1 MKIHRFSRD
10 NNIITKYNTGRKKW
24 TVSGWKCL
32 EKSSART
39 PNGENGMLYS
49 SQKRTERRRFMKRRK
64 VAMLMAVLMTASSL
78 SGSYVSAA
86 SIEDMEVTAE
96 EIAVQSQETE
106 SEAVQMSTEG
116 TELSTEEAVVPEET
130 ETIQAEMK
138 TESSATEVA
147 ESEVS
152 VPESENSEIESAAPE
167 SENSET
173 ESAAPESET
182 SETETPASETESE
195 SETEAL
201 TETETETPPPEEAAE
216 ALGSGIADTEP
227 GIAVFSGETVEYS
240 IISAGGSD
248 KLLNDE
254 GCEINPFLGDLV
266 NFSSQGGI
274 FLLRKTSYADGGSVE
289 EEVKDLDAEGIRW
302 RAEYDENEWERNDGS
317 EDGTGL
323 PELRRKSDGKISVTI
338 LAERFVEESDDWK
351 IVAEKEF
358 TFDPVEYSVGFEYSY
373 GGEDA
378 HFLFYGDRSE
388 ELTLTLNTE
397 GLTGLEDY
405 KVEWAVIQDKDKTKK
420 PTCVDVSVSEDRSS
434 ITLTPMEDFNEE
446 GHGLD
451 VEAKV
456 LKDGKEITVAGTH
469 LDVIPTK
476 LDASRLQLEN
486 EVLLPGESFK
496 LSKDFGF
503 EVWVRDPKHLW
514 EESVNVQLTGVR
526 INDPDEIFSYNGNE
540 NGVVQPDED
549 GQYCIRAKSE
559 EESKTGSADV
569 FLSFAGVAD
578 EYQDIKGEWQFSLT
592 ANTEKYCVDSAYSTQ
607 NGQMIC
613 GSGQDIF
620 TSVYREWY
628 GSDGDTEREEITD
641 YTVEVGTDYDQ
652 ELVTATVSEDQKTIH
667 VEAHENE
674 GGTDIPV
681 YYKVGDQK
689 IGKAAIYVNV
699 SKDVYQLEPEF
710 LADKNGEAVNPLKG
724 EILNLP
730 AFAEEFKVYHLHY
743 NEETGDVEKTAEP
756 EENIRYLVGYN
767 GDEWSREDDFDEDSA
782 EDYSLPVLRRL
793 EDCET
798 SIWITAEINLAEPDS
813 EEPRWC
819 YAADRSYTF
828 DSVHCEVDLEYS
840 YGERD
845 NCTLFYGER
854 GEALT
859 LTLNKEGLNGLTGY
873 ETQWIVTQY
882 CDGEER
888 DVTAVNYD
896 DQDNDQI
903 TLVPTADF
911 PEDGSWIHVEAKIM
925 VQENE
930 IASTETDIGLAATEC
945 NLQDSLPG
953 DRVLLPDW
961 SYDIDRECWVYVRDI
976 RHPEG
981 VSVPVQITG
990 VSVDDPDGVLRCD
1003 VDESGALIPDEEG
1016 NYHVYAVNEEG
1027 SVKTGTAELTLSYN
1041 YTEDENYEIS
1051 GEWKAAVV
1059 VEAEN
1064 YDTNFSYGT
1073 TWHMQPGDEQDIT
1086 TSVHRNWY
1094 DLDEGRHKDEDVKD
1108 YTVEVALDA
1117 EWADFNQELLDV
1129 SVADDGQTI
1138 HVKAK
1143 KKMGGTNIPVR
1154 YLVGDQEI
1162 GQANIWVDVSQE
1174 YYVIEPQE
1182 LKSNPL
1188 IGETLDLSQV
1198 EFKVY
1203 QVIYNPDKGEK
1214 TTFEVPAEELRFWAE
1229 YDDNA
1234 WIRTDEGDEYTLPVL
1249 KRKGNWGTSINVI
1262 AERNCADPDA
1272 EEKDWQE
1279 IGDHQNYWFDGFE
1292 YQLDLAYSYGGPEN
1306 SRVYV
1311 GAPLTLTAKVDP
1323 VIEWN
1328 EDISIEWNVFV
1339 YDENDERKDLD
1350 PESISCTKDGP
1361 SLTITAKDGSQGNW
1375 FQAEAIVKAY
1385 DEEIALCEY
1394 GIEVRGESYYFTG
1407 MENMSVCLFIGQK
1420 NGPFFTR
1427 DTNGKIWME
1436 TYQESGEYPEGKR
1449 TKVEVTGIEED
1460 CEEGNE
1466 LLQITD
1472 NEEGIH
1478 ILPLG
1483 KTGQTSMRFLLVDE
1497 EGNEVP
1503 SISCEAYVQEDY
1515 INIIDIEVKRESGEG
1530 TCLLPGETLKLQPV
1544 LARLFTD
1551 ENGEIQQEPL
1561 EASDYHI
1568 VYTDYDENIIRV
1580 DEDGTVHTIGRGDSC
1595 VTVQVLDAEEQELTS
1610 NGLNI
1615 TVKGK
1620 YYQLKT
1626 EKENL
1631 QVLAPGESLNEQFTP
1646 YVYSISRPEGKETE
1660 DGTFVIR
1667 EILNNTEGVH
1677 ASISE
1682 TGLLSVSLDK
1692 DTTLR
1697 KGSIQSMEIIVEYR
1711 DADGNYL
1718 ADKNYILILCNHDEK
1733 VIDHKDATCTEDG
1746 YTTYE
1751 CNVCGS
1757 TWKDTL
1763 PAAGH
1768 AEVADAAV
1776 EATCETAGKT
1786 EGSHCT
1792 TCGKVLKAQ
1801 ETIPAKDHTAV
1812 TDAGVGATCEATGKT
1827 EGSHCATCGKVLKAQ
1842 ETIPAKGHTAVTD
1855 AGVKAAC
1862 ETAGKTEGSHCAT
1875 CGKVLKAQTIIAA
1888 IGHIWSAW
1896 KTTSEA
1902 TVFAAAKQQ
1911 RSCTICKKTETR
1923 TVGKK
1928 LTKVLKLNV
1937 SSVSLQIKQ
1946 KTTAVKVT
1954 EMAKGD
1960 SVKSWKSS
1968 DTKVV
1973 RVAGKKNGTCTI
1985 AAGTTPGTAK
1995 ITVQL
2000 ASGKAARI
2008 IVKVQRTAVKTTSI
2022 TASVKKLTLYTG
2034 QAETLNLTVKPLTSE
2049 EEITFTSSRANVA
2062 AVTKKG
2068 LVVAKTAGTTRITAK
2083 SGKKSVAITVVVK
2096 NAVPTAITGIPT
2108 AKTLKKGNS
2117 FTLKPVLAP
2126 KGVIAKITY
2135 TTSNKKVAV
2144 VSSNGKVTAK
2154 GTGTAVITVKTGK
2167 LVKRCRVT
2175 VKYK

>member
-1 MKIHRFSRD
+1 
-10 NNIITKYNTGRKKW
+10 
-24 TVSGWKCL
+24 
-32 EKSSART
+32 
-39 PNGENGMLYS
+39 
-49 SQKRTERRRFMKRRK
+49 MKRRK

-106 SEAVQMSTEG
+106 SEAVQMATEG
-116 TELSTEEAVVPEET
+116 TELPTEEALVLEKT

-138 TESSATEVA
+138 TESASPEVA
-147 ESEVS
+147 ESEIS
-152 VPESENSEIESAAPE
+152 VPK

-195 SETEAL
+195 TEAL

-216 ALGSGIADTEP
+216 VLGSGIADTEP

-254 GCEINPFLGDLV
+254 GYEINPFLGDLV

-274 FLLRKTSYADGGSVE
+274 FLLRRTSYVDGGSVE
-289 EEVKDLDAEGIRW
+289 EEVEDLYAEGIRW
-302 RAEYDENEWERNDGS
+302 RADYDENEWERVDES

-323 PELRRKSDGKISVTI
+323 PELQRKSDGKISVTI
-338 LAERFVEESDDWK
+338 FAERYVEESGWE

-358 TFDPVEYSVGFEYSY
+358 TFNPVEYSVDFEYSY

-397 GLTGLEDY
+397 GLTGLKDY
-405 KVEWAVIQDKDKTKK
+405 KIEWAVIQDKDETKE
-420 PTCVDVSVSEDRSS
+420 PTCVDVSVSEDEDS

-456 LKDGKEITVAGTH
+456 LKDGKEITAAGTH

-486 EVLLPGESFK
+486 EVLLPGESFE
-496 LSKDFGF
+496 LSKDFEF

-607 NGQMIC
+607 KGQMIC

-667 VEAHENE
+667 VEAYENE

-681 YYKVGDQK
+681 YYKIGDQK
-689 IGKAAIYVNV
+689 IGETAIYVNV

-710 LADKNGEAVNPLKG
+710 LADENGKAVNPLKG
-724 EILNLP
+724 EILDLP

-743 NEETGDVEKTAEP
+743 NKETRDVEKTAEP

-767 GDEWSREDDFDEDSA
+767 GDVWSREDDFAEDSA

-813 EEPRWC
+813 EKPSWS

-859 LTLNKEGLNGLTGY
+859 LILNKDGLNGLTKY
-873 ETQWIVTQY
+873 DTQWIVTQY

-953 DRVLLPDW
+953 DCVLLPDW

-1003 VDESGALIPDEEG
+1003 VDESGVLIPDEEG

-1027 SVKTGTAELTLSYN
+1027 SVKSGTAELTLSYN
-1041 YTEDENYEIS
+1041 YTEDENYKIS
-1051 GEWKAAVV
+1051 GEWKAAVM
-1059 VEAEN
+1059 VEGEN
-1064 YDTNFSYGT
+1064 YDIDFYYGT

-1086 TSVHRNWY
+1086 TSVHHNWY
-1094 DLDEGRHKDEDVKD
+1094 DLEESRHKDEDVKD
-1108 YTVEVALDA
+1108 YTVEVAFDA
-1117 EWADFNQELLDV
+1117 EWTDFDEELLDV

-1162 GQANIWVDVSQE
+1162 GQANIWVDVSEE

-1214 TTFEVPAEELRFWAE
+1214 TTFEVPAEELRFWAK

-1249 KRKGNWGTSINVI
+1249 KRKGTWGTSINVI
-1262 AERNCADPDA
+1262 AEMNFAGEDSKED
-1272 EEKDWQE
+1272 DWQQ
-1279 IGDHQNYWFDGFE
+1279 IGDSQNYWFDGFE

-1311 GAPLTLTAKVDP
+1311 GAPLTLTAKIDP

-1328 EDISIEWNVFV
+1328 EDISIEWKVFV
-1339 YDENDERKDLD
+1339 YDENGERKALD

-1375 FQAEAIVKAY
+1375 FQAEAVVMAY
-1385 DEEIALCEY
+1385 GQEIARCEY
-1394 GIEVRGESYYFTG
+1394 SIEVRGESYYFTG

-1580 DEDGTVHTIGRGDSC
+1580 DEDGTVHTVGRGDSW

-1631 QVLAPGESLNEQFTP
+1631 QVLAPGESLKEQFTP

-1677 ASISE
+1677 TSISE

-1768 AEVADAAV
+1768 TEVADAAV

-1812 TDAGVGATCEATGKT
+1812 TDTGVGATCEATGKT

-1855 AGVKAAC
+1855 AGVKATC
-1862 ETAGKTEGSHCAT
+1862 ETAGKTEGSQCAT
-1875 CGKVLKAQTIIAA
+1875 CGKVLKAQTTIAA
-1888 IGHIWSAW
+1888 TGHIWSAW

-1902 TVFAAAKQQ
+1902 TVFAVAKQQ

-1937 SSVSLQIKQ
+1937 SSISLQIKQ

-2126 KGVIAKITY
+2126 KGVTAKITY

>member
-1 MKIHRFSRD
+1 
-10 NNIITKYNTGRKKW
+10 
-24 TVSGWKCL
+24 
-32 EKSSART
+32 
-39 PNGENGMLYS
+39 
-49 SQKRTERRRFMKRRK
+49 MKRRK

-106 SEAVQMSTEG
+106 SEAVQMATEG
-116 TELSTEEAVVPEET
+116 TELPTEEALVLEKT

-138 TESSATEVA
+138 TESAAPEVA
-147 ESEVS
+147 ESEIS
-152 VPESENSEIESAAPE
+152 VPKSENSETESSTPE

-182 SETETPASETESE
+182 SETETLASETE

-254 GCEINPFLGDLV
+254 GYEINPFLGALV

-274 FLLRKTSYADGGSVE
+274 FLLRRTSYADGRSVE
-289 EEVKDLDAEGIRW
+289 EEVEDLYAEGIRW
-302 RAEYDENEWERNDGS
+302 RADYDENEWERVDES

-323 PELRRKSDGKISVTI
+323 PELQRKSDGKISVTI
-338 LAERFVEESDDWK
+338 LAERFVEESDDWE

-358 TFDPVEYSVGFEYSY
+358 TFDPVEYSVDFEYSY

-388 ELTLTLNTE
+388 ELTQTLNTE
-397 GLTGLEDY
+397 GLNGLKDY
-405 KVEWAVIQDKDKTKK
+405 KIEWAVIQDKDETKE
-420 PTCVDVSVSEDRSS
+420 PTCVDVSVSEDEDS

-456 LKDGKEITVAGTH
+456 LKDGKEITAAGTH

-486 EVLLPGESFK
+486 EVLLPGESFE
-496 LSKDFGF
+496 LSKDFEF

-559 EESKTGSADV
+559 EESKNGSADV
-569 FLSFAGVAD
+569 FLSFAGVTD
-578 EYQDIKGEWQFSLT
+578 EYQDINGEWQFSLT
-592 ANTEKYCVDSAYSTQ
+592 VNTEKYCVDSAYSTQ
-607 NGQMIC
+607 KGQMIC

-667 VEAHENE
+667 VEAYENE

-689 IGKAAIYVNV
+689 IGETAIYVNV

-710 LADKNGEAVNPLKG
+710 LADENGKAVNPLKG
-724 EILNLP
+724 EILDLP

-743 NEETGDVEKTAEP
+743 NKETRDVEKTAEP

-767 GDEWSREDDFDEDSA
+767 GDVWSREDDFAEDSV

-813 EEPRWC
+813 EKPSWS

-859 LTLNKEGLNGLTGY
+859 LTLNKDGLNGLTKY
-873 ETQWIVTQY
+873 DTQWIVTQY

-911 PEDGSWIHVEAKIM
+911 PEDGNWIHVKAKIM

-1003 VDESGALIPDEEG
+1003 VDESGVLIPDEEG

-1027 SVKTGTAELTLSYN
+1027 SVKSGTAELTLSYN
-1041 YTEDENYEIS
+1041 YTEDENYKIS
-1051 GEWKAAVV
+1051 GEWKAAVM
-1059 VEAEN
+1059 VEGEN
-1064 YDTNFSYGT
+1064 YDINFYYGT

-1086 TSVHRNWY
+1086 TSVHHNWY
-1094 DLDEGRHKDEDVKD
+1094 DLEEGRHKDEDVKD

-1117 EWADFNQELLDV
+1117 EWTDFDEELLDV

-1162 GQANIWVDVSQE
+1162 GQVNIWVDVSEE

-1234 WIRTDEGDEYTLPVL
+1234 WIRTDEGDKYSLPVL
-1249 KRKGNWGTSINVI
+1249 KRKGNWGTNVNVI

-1311 GAPLTLTAKVDP
+1311 GAPLTLTAKIDP

-1328 EDISIEWNVFV
+1328 EDISIEWKVFV
-1339 YDENDERKDLD
+1339 YDENGERKDLD

-1375 FQAEAIVKAY
+1375 FQAEAVVMAY
-1385 DEEIALCEY
+1385 GQEIARCEY
-1394 GIEVRGESYYFTG
+1394 SIEVRGESYYFTG

-1427 DTNGKIWME
+1427 DTNGRIWME

-1580 DEDGTVHTIGRGDSC
+1580 DEDGTVHTIGRGDSW

-1855 AGVKAAC
+1855 AGVKVAC

-1875 CGKVLKAQTIIAA
+1875 CGKVLKAQTIIQATGHTSVSDAGVKATCETVGKTEGSHCSTCGKVLKAQTTIAA
-1888 IGHIWSAW
+1888 TGHTWSKW
-1896 KTTSEA
+1896 TTTSEA
-1902 TVFAAAKQQ
+1902 TVFAPAEQQ
-1911 RSCTICKKTETR
+1911 RTCSVCKKTEER
-1923 TVGKK
+1923 TTGKA
-1928 LTKVLKLNV
+1928 LTKVLKLNA
-1937 SSVSLQIKQ
+1937 SSISLRTRQ
-1946 KTTAVKVT
+1946 KTTKVKVAS
-1954 EMAKGD
+1954 MAKGD

-1968 DTKVV
+1968 NTKIVSV
-1973 RVAGKKNGTCTI
+1973 KGKKNGTCTI
-1985 AAGTTPGTAK
+1985 TAGTKTGTARITVKLASGKTGKITVKVQKTIVKTTGITSSVKKCSLVTGETKKLDLTVKPITSEEKLAFTSSNLQVAAVTRDGMIVAKTPGTA
-1995 ITVQL
+1995 
-2000 ASGKAARI
+2000 
-2008 IVKVQRTAVKTTSI
+2008 
-2022 TASVKKLTLYTG
+2022 
-2034 QAETLNLTVKPLTSE
+2034 
-2049 EEITFTSSRANVA
+2049 
-2062 AVTKKG
+2062 
-2068 LVVAKTAGTTRITAK
+2068 RITAK
-2083 SGKKSVAITVVVK
+2083 SGKKSVTITVTVK
-2096 NAVPTAITGIPT
+2096 KAVPTAITGIPA
-2108 AKTLKKGNS
+2108 AKTLKKGKS

-2126 KGVIAKITY
+2126 AGVTAKLTY
-2135 TTSNKKVAV
+2135 TTSNRKVAV
-2144 VSSNGKVTAK
+2144 VTSKGKVTAK
-2154 GTGTAVITVKTGK
+2154 GKGSAVITVKTGK
-2167 LVKRCRVT
+2167 LIKKCRVT
-2175 VKYK
+2175 VK

>member
-1 MKIHRFSRD
+1 
-10 NNIITKYNTGRKKW
+10 
-24 TVSGWKCL
+24 
-32 EKSSART
+32 
-39 PNGENGMLYS
+39 
-49 SQKRTERRRFMKRRK
+49 
-64 VAMLMAVLMTASSL
+64 MAVLMTASSL

-152 VPESENSEIESAAPE
+152 VPKSENSEIESAAPE

>member
-1 MKIHRFSRD
+1 
-10 NNIITKYNTGRKKW
+10 
-24 TVSGWKCL
+24 
-32 EKSSART
+32 
-39 PNGENGMLYS
+39 
-49 SQKRTERRRFMKRRK
+49 MKRRK

-106 SEAVQMSTEG
+106 SEVVQMATEG
-116 TELSTEEAVVPEET
+116 TELPTEEALVLEKT

-138 TESSATEVA
+138 TESASPEVA
-147 ESEVS
+147 ESEIS
-152 VPESENSEIESAAPE
+152 VPK

-173 ESAAPESET
+173 ESAAPKSET
-182 SETETPASETESE
+182 SETETPASETE

-216 ALGSGIADTEP
+216 VLGSGIADTEP

-254 GCEINPFLGDLV
+254 GYEINPFLGALV

-274 FLLRKTSYADGGSVE
+274 FLLRRTSYADGRSVE
-289 EEVKDLDAEGIRW
+289 EEVEDLYAEGIRW
-302 RAEYDENEWERNDGS
+302 RADYDENEWERVDES

-323 PELRRKSDGKISVTI
+323 PELQRKSDGKISVTI
-338 LAERFVEESDDWK
+338 LAERYVEESDDWE

-358 TFDPVEYSVGFEYSY
+358 TFDPVEYSVDFEYSY

-397 GLTGLEDY
+397 GLTGLKDY
-405 KVEWAVIQDKDKTKK
+405 KIEWAVIQDKDETKE
-420 PTCVDVSVSEDRSS
+420 PTCVDVSVSEDEDS
-434 ITLTPMEDFNEE
+434 ITLTQMEDFNEE

-456 LKDGKEITVAGTH
+456 LKDGKEITAAGTH

-486 EVLLPGESFK
+486 EVLLPGESFE
-496 LSKDFGF
+496 LSKDFEF

-569 FLSFAGVAD
+569 FLYFAGVTD
-578 EYQDIKGEWQFSLT
+578 EYQDINGEWQFSLT
-592 ANTEKYCVDSAYSTQ
+592 VNTEKYCVDSAYSTQ
-607 NGQMIC
+607 KGQMIC

-628 GSDGDTEREEITD
+628 GSDGDTERKEITD

-710 LADKNGEAVNPLKG
+710 LADENGKAVNPLKG

-743 NEETGDVEKTAEP
+743 NEETRDVEKTAEP

-767 GDEWSREDDFDEDSA
+767 GDVWSREDDFAEDSA

-813 EEPRWC
+813 EKPSWS

-845 NCTLFYGER
+845 NCILFYGER

-859 LTLNKEGLNGLTGY
+859 LTLNKDGLNGLTKY
-873 ETQWIVTQY
+873 DTQWIVTQY

-990 VSVDDPDGVLRCD
+990 VSVNDPDGVLRCD
-1003 VDESGALIPDEEG
+1003 VDESGVLIPDEEG

-1027 SVKTGTAELTLSYN
+1027 SVKSGTAELTLSYN
-1041 YTEDENYEIS
+1041 YTEDENYKIS
-1051 GEWKAAVV
+1051 GEWKAAVM
-1059 VEAEN
+1059 VEGEN
-1064 YDTNFSYGT
+1064 YDIDFYYGT

-1086 TSVHRNWY
+1086 TSVHHNWY
-1094 DLDEGRHKDEDVKD
+1094 DLDEGRHKNEDVKD

-1117 EWADFNQELLDV
+1117 EWADFDEELLDV

-1162 GQANIWVDVSQE
+1162 GQANIWVDVSEE

-1203 QVIYNPDKGEK
+1203 QIIYNPDKGEK
-1214 TTFEVPAEELRFWAE
+1214 TTFEVPAEEIRFWAK

-1249 KRKGNWGTSINVI
+1249 KRKGTWGTSINVI
-1262 AERNCADPDA
+1262 AEMNFAGEDSKED
-1272 EEKDWQE
+1272 DWQQ
-1279 IGDHQNYWFDGFE
+1279 IGDSQNYWFDGFE

-1306 SRVYV
+1306 FRVYV
-1311 GAPLTLTAKVDP
+1311 GAPLTLTAKIDP

-1328 EDISIEWNVFV
+1328 EDISIEWKVFV
-1339 YDENDERKDLD
+1339 YDENGERKDLD
-1350 PESISCTKDGP
+1350 PESISCTKDSP

-1375 FQAEAIVKAY
+1375 FQAEAVVMAY
-1385 DEEIALCEY
+1385 GQEIARCEY
-1394 GIEVRGESYYFTG
+1394 SIEVRGESYYFTG

-1561 EASDYHI
+1561 EVSDYHI

-1580 DEDGTVHTIGRGDSC
+1580 DEDGTVHTVGRGDSW
-1595 VTVQVLDAEEQELTS
+1595 VTVQVLDAEEQEITS

-1631 QVLAPGESLNEQFTP
+1631 QVLAPGESLKEQFTP

-1667 EILNNTEGVH
+1667 EILNNTEGIH
-1677 ASISE
+1677 TSISE

-1746 YTTYE
+1746 YTTYG

-1768 AEVADAAV
+1768 TEVADAAV
-1776 EATCETAGKT
+1776 EAICETAGKT

-1812 TDAGVGATCEATGKT
+1812 TDAGVDATCEATGKT

-1855 AGVKAAC
+1855 AGVKATC

-1888 IGHIWSAW
+1888 TGHIWSAW
-1896 KTTSEA
+1896 KTTSKA

-1937 SSVSLQIKQ
+1937 SSISLQIKQ

-1985 AAGTTPGTAK
+1985 TAGTTPGTAK

-2126 KGVIAKITY
+2126 KGVTAKITY
-2135 TTSNKKVAV
+2135 TTSNKKVVV

>member
-1 MKIHRFSRD
+1 
-10 NNIITKYNTGRKKW
+10 
-24 TVSGWKCL
+24 
-32 EKSSART
+32 
-39 PNGENGMLYS
+39 
-49 SQKRTERRRFMKRRK
+49 
-64 VAMLMAVLMTASSL
+64 MLMAVLMTASSL

-106 SEAVQMSTEG
+106 SEVVQMATEG
-116 TELSTEEAVVPEET
+116 TELPTEEALVLEKT

-138 TESSATEVA
+138 TESASPEVA
-147 ESEVS
+147 ESEIS
-152 VPESENSEIESAAPE
+152 VPK

-173 ESAAPESET
+173 ESAAPKSET
-182 SETETPASETESE
+182 SETETPASETE

-216 ALGSGIADTEP
+216 VLGSGIADTEP

-254 GCEINPFLGDLV
+254 GYEINPFLGALV

-274 FLLRKTSYADGGSVE
+274 FLLRRTSYADGRSVE
-289 EEVKDLDAEGIRW
+289 EEVEDLYAEGIRW
-302 RAEYDENEWERNDGS
+302 RADYDENEWERVDES

-323 PELRRKSDGKISVTI
+323 PELQRKSDGKISVTI
-338 LAERFVEESDDWK
+338 LAERYVEESDDWE

-358 TFDPVEYSVGFEYSY
+358 TFDPVEYSVDFEYSY

-397 GLTGLEDY
+397 GLTGLKDY
-405 KVEWAVIQDKDKTKK
+405 KIEWAVIQDKDETKE
-420 PTCVDVSVSEDRSS
+420 PTCVDVSVSEDEDS
-434 ITLTPMEDFNEE
+434 ITLTQMEDFNEE

-456 LKDGKEITVAGTH
+456 LKDGKEITAAGTH

-486 EVLLPGESFK
+486 EVLLPGESFE
-496 LSKDFGF
+496 LSKDFEF

-569 FLSFAGVAD
+569 FLYFAGVTD
-578 EYQDIKGEWQFSLT
+578 EYQDINGEWQFSLT
-592 ANTEKYCVDSAYSTQ
+592 VNTEKYCVDSAYSTQ
-607 NGQMIC
+607 KGQMIC

-628 GSDGDTEREEITD
+628 GSDGDTERKEITD

-710 LADKNGEAVNPLKG
+710 LADENGKAVNPLKG

-743 NEETGDVEKTAEP
+743 NEETRDVEKTAEP

-767 GDEWSREDDFDEDSA
+767 GDVWSREDDFAEDSA

-813 EEPRWC
+813 EKPSWS

-845 NCTLFYGER
+845 NCILFYGER

-859 LTLNKEGLNGLTGY
+859 LTLNKDGLNGLTKY
-873 ETQWIVTQY
+873 DTQWIVTQY

-990 VSVDDPDGVLRCD
+990 VSVNDPDGVLRCD
-1003 VDESGALIPDEEG
+1003 VDESGVLIPDEEG

-1027 SVKTGTAELTLSYN
+1027 SVKSGTAELTLSYN
-1041 YTEDENYEIS
+1041 YTEDENYKIS
-1051 GEWKAAVV
+1051 GEWKAAVM
-1059 VEAEN
+1059 VEGEN
-1064 YDTNFSYGT
+1064 YDIDFYYGT

-1086 TSVHRNWY
+1086 TSVHHNWY
-1094 DLDEGRHKDEDVKD
+1094 DLDEGRHKNEDVKD

-1117 EWADFNQELLDV
+1117 EWADFDEELLDV

-1162 GQANIWVDVSQE
+1162 GQANIWVDVSEE

-1203 QVIYNPDKGEK
+1203 QIIYNPDKGEK
-1214 TTFEVPAEELRFWAE
+1214 TTFEVPAEEIRFWAK

-1249 KRKGNWGTSINVI
+1249 KRKGTWGTSINVI
-1262 AERNCADPDA
+1262 AEMNFAGEDSKED
-1272 EEKDWQE
+1272 DWQQ
-1279 IGDHQNYWFDGFE
+1279 IGDSQNYWFDGFE

-1306 SRVYV
+1306 FRVYV
-1311 GAPLTLTAKVDP
+1311 GAPLTLTAKIDP

-1328 EDISIEWNVFV
+1328 EDISIEWKVFV
-1339 YDENDERKDLD
+1339 YDENGERKDLD
-1350 PESISCTKDGP
+1350 PESISCTKDSP

-1375 FQAEAIVKAY
+1375 FQAEAVVMAY
-1385 DEEIALCEY
+1385 GQEIARCEY
-1394 GIEVRGESYYFTG
+1394 SIEVRGESYYFTG

-1561 EASDYHI
+1561 EVSDYHI

-1580 DEDGTVHTIGRGDSC
+1580 DEDGTVHTVGRGDSW
-1595 VTVQVLDAEEQELTS
+1595 VTVQVLDAEEQEITS

-1631 QVLAPGESLNEQFTP
+1631 QVLAPGESLKEQFTP

-1667 EILNNTEGVH
+1667 EILNNTEGIH
-1677 ASISE
+1677 TSISE

-1746 YTTYE
+1746 YTTYG

-1768 AEVADAAV
+1768 TEVADAAV
-1776 EATCETAGKT
+1776 EAICETAGKT

-1812 TDAGVGATCEATGKT
+1812 TDAGVDATCEATGKT

-1855 AGVKAAC
+1855 AGVKATC

-1888 IGHIWSAW
+1888 TGHIWSAW
-1896 KTTSEA
+1896 KTTSKA

-1937 SSVSLQIKQ
+1937 SSISLQIKQ

-1985 AAGTTPGTAK
+1985 TAGTTPGTAK

-2126 KGVIAKITY
+2126 KGVTAKITY
-2135 TTSNKKVAV
+2135 TTSNKKVVV

>member
-1 MKIHRFSRD
+1 
-10 NNIITKYNTGRKKW
+10 
-24 TVSGWKCL
+24 
-32 EKSSART
+32 
-39 PNGENGMLYS
+39 
-49 SQKRTERRRFMKRRK
+49 
-64 VAMLMAVLMTASSL
+64 MLMAVLMTASSL

-106 SEAVQMSTEG
+106 SEVVQMATEG
-116 TELSTEEAVVPEET
+116 TELPTEEALVLEKT

-138 TESSATEVA
+138 TESASPEVA
-147 ESEVS
+147 ESEIS
-152 VPESENSEIESAAPE
+152 VPK

-173 ESAAPESET
+173 ESAAPKSET
-182 SETETPASETESE
+182 SETETPASETE

-216 ALGSGIADTEP
+216 VLGSGIADTEP

-254 GCEINPFLGDLV
+254 GYEINPFLGALV

-274 FLLRKTSYADGGSVE
+274 FLLRRTSYADGRSVE
-289 EEVKDLDAEGIRW
+289 EEVEDLYAEGIRW
-302 RAEYDENEWERNDGS
+302 RADYDENEWERVDES

-323 PELRRKSDGKISVTI
+323 PELQRKSDGKISVTI
-338 LAERFVEESDDWK
+338 LAERYVEESDDWE

-358 TFDPVEYSVGFEYSY
+358 TFDPVEYSVDFEYSY

-397 GLTGLEDY
+397 GLTGLKDY
-405 KVEWAVIQDKDKTKK
+405 KIEWAVIQDKDETKE
-420 PTCVDVSVSEDRSS
+420 PTCVDVSVSEDEDS
-434 ITLTPMEDFNEE
+434 ITLTQMEDFNEE

-456 LKDGKEITVAGTH
+456 LKDGKEITAAGTH

-486 EVLLPGESFK
+486 EVLLPGESFE
-496 LSKDFGF
+496 LSKDFEF

-569 FLSFAGVAD
+569 FLYFAGVTD
-578 EYQDIKGEWQFSLT
+578 EYQDINGEWQFSLT
-592 ANTEKYCVDSAYSTQ
+592 VNTEKYCVDSAYSTQ
-607 NGQMIC
+607 KGQMIC

-628 GSDGDTEREEITD
+628 GSDGDTERKEITD

-710 LADKNGEAVNPLKG
+710 LADENGKAVNPLKG

-743 NEETGDVEKTAEP
+743 NEETRDVEKTAEP

-767 GDEWSREDDFDEDSA
+767 GDVWSREDDFAEDSA

-813 EEPRWC
+813 EKPSWS

-859 LTLNKEGLNGLTGY
+859 LTLNKDGLNGLTKY
-873 ETQWIVTQY
+873 DTQWIVTQY

-990 VSVDDPDGVLRCD
+990 VSVNDPDGVLRCD
-1003 VDESGALIPDEEG
+1003 VDESGVLIPDEEG

-1027 SVKTGTAELTLSYN
+1027 SVKSGTAELTLSYN
-1041 YTEDENYEIS
+1041 YTEDENYKIS
-1051 GEWKAAVV
+1051 GEWKAAVM
-1059 VEAEN
+1059 VEGEN
-1064 YDTNFSYGT
+1064 YDIDFYYGT

-1086 TSVHRNWY
+1086 TSVHHNWY
-1094 DLDEGRHKDEDVKD
+1094 DLDEGRHKNEDVKD

-1117 EWADFNQELLDV
+1117 EWADFDEELLDV

-1143 KKMGGTNIPVR
+1143 KKMGGTSIPVR

-1162 GQANIWVDVSQE
+1162 GQANIWVDVSEE

-1203 QVIYNPDKGEK
+1203 QIIYNPDKGEK
-1214 TTFEVPAEELRFWAE
+1214 TTFEVPAEEIRFWAK

-1249 KRKGNWGTSINVI
+1249 KRKGTWGTSINVI
-1262 AERNCADPDA
+1262 AEMNFAGEDSKED
-1272 EEKDWQE
+1272 DWQQ
-1279 IGDHQNYWFDGFE
+1279 IGDSQNYWFDGFE

-1306 SRVYV
+1306 FRVYV
-1311 GAPLTLTAKVDP
+1311 GAPLTLTAKIDP

-1328 EDISIEWNVFV
+1328 EDISIEWKVFV
-1339 YDENDERKDLD
+1339 YDENGERKDLD
-1350 PESISCTKDGP
+1350 PESISCTKDSP

-1375 FQAEAIVKAY
+1375 FQAEAVVMAY
-1385 DEEIALCEY
+1385 GQEIARCEY
-1394 GIEVRGESYYFTG
+1394 SIEVRGESYYFTG

-1561 EASDYHI
+1561 EVSDYHI

-1580 DEDGTVHTIGRGDSC
+1580 DEDGTVHTVGRGDSW
-1595 VTVQVLDAEEQELTS
+1595 VTVQVLDAEEQEITS

-1631 QVLAPGESLNEQFTP
+1631 QVLAPGESLKEQFTP

-1667 EILNNTEGVH
+1667 EILNNTEGIH
-1677 ASISE
+1677 TSISE

-1746 YTTYE
+1746 YTTYG

-1768 AEVADAAV
+1768 TEVADAAV
-1776 EATCETAGKT
+1776 EAICETAGKT

-1801 ETIPAKDHTAV
+1801 ETIPAK
-1812 TDAGVGATCEATGKT
+1812 
-1827 EGSHCATCGKVLKAQ
+1827 
-1842 ETIPAKGHTAVTD
+1842 GHTAVTD
-1855 AGVKAAC
+1855 AGVKATC

-1888 IGHIWSAW
+1888 TGHIWSAW
-1896 KTTSEA
+1896 KTTSKA

-1937 SSVSLQIKQ
+1937 SSISLQIKQ

-1985 AAGTTPGTAK
+1985 TAGTTPGTAK

-2126 KGVIAKITY
+2126 KGVTAKITY
-2135 TTSNKKVAV
+2135 TTSNKKVVV

>member
-1 MKIHRFSRD
+1 
-10 NNIITKYNTGRKKW
+10 
-24 TVSGWKCL
+24 
-32 EKSSART
+32 
-39 PNGENGMLYS
+39 
-49 SQKRTERRRFMKRRK
+49 MKRRK

-106 SEAVQMSTEG
+106 SEAVQMATEG
-116 TELSTEEAVVPEET
+116 TELPTEEALVLEKT

-138 TESSATEVA
+138 TESAAPEVA
-147 ESEVS
+147 ESEIS
-152 VPESENSEIESAAPE
+152 VPKSENSETESSTPE

-182 SETETPASETESE
+182 SETETPASETE

-254 GCEINPFLGDLV
+254 SYEINPFLGALV

-274 FLLRKTSYADGGSVE
+274 FLLRRTSYADGRSVE
-289 EEVKDLDAEGIRW
+289 EEVEDLDAEGIRW

-338 LAERFVEESDDWK
+338 FAERYVEESGWE

-358 TFDPVEYSVGFEYSY
+358 TFNPVEYSVDFEYSY
-373 GGEDA
+373 GGEDV

-397 GLTGLEDY
+397 GLTGLKDY
-405 KVEWAVIQDKDKTKK
+405 KIEWAVIQDKDETKE
-420 PTCVDVSVSEDRSS
+420 PTCVDVSVSEDEDS

-456 LKDGKEITVAGTH
+456 LKDGKEITATGTH

-486 EVLLPGESFK
+486 EVLLPGESFE
-496 LSKDFGF
+496 LSKDFEF

-559 EESKTGSADV
+559 EESKNGSADV
-569 FLSFAGVAD
+569 FLSFAGVTD
-578 EYQDIKGEWQFSLT
+578 EYQDINGEWQFSLT
-592 ANTEKYCVDSAYSTQ
+592 VNTEKYCLDSAYSTQ
-607 NGQMIC
+607 KGQMIC

-667 VEAHENE
+667 VEAYENE

-689 IGKAAIYVNV
+689 IGETAIYVNV

-710 LADKNGEAVNPLKG
+710 LADENGKAVNPLKG
-724 EILNLP
+724 EILDLP

-743 NEETGDVEKTAEP
+743 NKETRDVEKTAEP

-767 GDEWSREDDFDEDSA
+767 GDVWSREDDFAEDSA

-813 EEPRWC
+813 EKPSWS

-845 NCTLFYGER
+845 NCILFYGER

-859 LTLNKEGLNGLTGY
+859 LTLNKDGLNGLTKY
-873 ETQWIVTQY
+873 DTQWIVTQY

-1003 VDESGALIPDEEG
+1003 VDESGVLIPDEEG

-1027 SVKTGTAELTLSYN
+1027 SVKSGTAELTLSYN
-1041 YTEDENYEIS
+1041 YTEDENYKIS
-1051 GEWKAAVV
+1051 GEWKAAVM
-1059 VEAEN
+1059 VEGEN
-1064 YDTNFSYGT
+1064 YDINFYYGT

-1086 TSVHRNWY
+1086 TSVHHNWY
-1094 DLDEGRHKDEDVKD
+1094 DLEEGRHKDEDVKD

-1117 EWADFNQELLDV
+1117 EWTDFDEELLDV

-1162 GQANIWVDVSQE
+1162 GQANIWVDVSEE

-1203 QVIYNPDKGEK
+1203 QIIYNPDKGEK
-1214 TTFEVPAEELRFWAE
+1214 TTFEVPAEELRFWAK
-1229 YDDNA
+1229 YDANA

-1249 KRKGNWGTSINVI
+1249 KRKGTWGTSINII
-1262 AERNCADPDA
+1262 AEMNFAGEDSKED
-1272 EEKDWQE
+1272 DWQQ
-1279 IGDHQNYWFDGFE
+1279 IGDSQNYWFDGFE

-1311 GAPLTLTAKVDP
+1311 GAPLTLTAKIDP

-1328 EDISIEWNVFV
+1328 EDISIEWKVFV
-1339 YDENDERKDLD
+1339 YDENGERKDLD

-1375 FQAEAIVKAY
+1375 FQAEAVIMAY
-1385 DEEIALCEY
+1385 GQEIARCEY
-1394 GIEVRGESYYFTG
+1394 SIEVRGESYYFTG

-1580 DEDGTVHTIGRGDSC
+1580 DEDGTVHTVGRGDSW
-1595 VTVQVLDAEEQELTS
+1595 VTVQVLDAEEQEITS

-1631 QVLAPGESLNEQFTP
+1631 QVLAPGESLKEQFTP

-1677 ASISE
+1677 TSISE

-1768 AEVADAAV
+1768 TEVADAAV
-1776 EATCETAGKT
+1776 EAICETAGKT

-1855 AGVKAAC
+1855 AGVKATC

-1875 CGKVLKAQTIIAA
+1875 CGKVLKAQTTIAA
-1888 IGHIWSAW
+1888 TGHIWSAW
-1896 KTTSEA
+1896 KTTSKA

-1937 SSVSLQIKQ
+1937 SSISLQIKQ

-2154 GTGTAVITVKTGK
+2154 GRGTAVITVKTGK

-2175 VKYK
+2175 VKVLSSYK

>member
-1 MKIHRFSRD
+1 
-10 NNIITKYNTGRKKW
+10 
-24 TVSGWKCL
+24 
-32 EKSSART
+32 
-39 PNGENGMLYS
+39 
-49 SQKRTERRRFMKRRK
+49 
-64 VAMLMAVLMTASSL
+64 MLMAVLMTASSL

-106 SEAVQMSTEG
+106 SEVVQMATEG
-116 TELSTEEAVVPEET
+116 TELPTEEALVLEKT

-138 TESSATEVA
+138 TESASPEVA
-147 ESEVS
+147 ESEIS
-152 VPESENSEIESAAPE
+152 VPK

-173 ESAAPESET
+173 ESAAPKSET
-182 SETETPASETESE
+182 SETETPASETE

-216 ALGSGIADTEP
+216 VLGSGIADTEP

-254 GCEINPFLGDLV
+254 GYEINPFLGALV

-274 FLLRKTSYADGGSVE
+274 FLLRRTSYADGRSVE
-289 EEVKDLDAEGIRW
+289 EEVEDLYAEGIRW
-302 RAEYDENEWERNDGS
+302 RADYDENEWERVDES

-323 PELRRKSDGKISVTI
+323 PELQRKSDGKISVTI
-338 LAERFVEESDDWK
+338 LAERYVEESDDWE

-358 TFDPVEYSVGFEYSY
+358 TFDPVEYSVDFEYSY

-397 GLTGLEDY
+397 GLTGLKDY
-405 KVEWAVIQDKDKTKK
+405 KIEWAVIQDKDETKE
-420 PTCVDVSVSEDRSS
+420 PTCVDVSVSEDEDS

-456 LKDGKEITVAGTH
+456 LKDGEEITAAGTH

-486 EVLLPGESFK
+486 EVLLPGESFE
-496 LSKDFGF
+496 LSKDFEF

-569 FLSFAGVAD
+569 FLYFAGVTD
-578 EYQDIKGEWQFSLT
+578 EYQDINGEWQFSLT
-592 ANTEKYCVDSAYSTQ
+592 VNTEKYCVDSAYSTQ
-607 NGQMIC
+607 KGQMIC

-628 GSDGDTEREEITD
+628 GSDGDTERKEITD

-710 LADKNGEAVNPLKG
+710 LADENGKAVNPLKG

-743 NEETGDVEKTAEP
+743 NEETRDVEKTAEP

-767 GDEWSREDDFDEDSA
+767 GDVWSREDDFAEDSA

-813 EEPRWC
+813 EKPSWS

-845 NCTLFYGER
+845 NCILFYGER

-859 LTLNKEGLNGLTGY
+859 LTLNKDGLNGLTKY
-873 ETQWIVTQY
+873 DTQWIVTQY

-981 VSVPVQITG
+981 ASVPVQITG

-1003 VDESGALIPDEEG
+1003 VDESGVLIPDEEG

-1027 SVKTGTAELTLSYN
+1027 SVKSGTAELTLSYN
-1041 YTEDENYEIS
+1041 YTEDENYKIS
-1051 GEWKAAVV
+1051 GEWKAAVM
-1059 VEAEN
+1059 VEGEN
-1064 YDTNFSYGT
+1064 YDIDFYYGT

-1086 TSVHRNWY
+1086 TSVHHNWY
-1094 DLDEGRHKDEDVKD
+1094 DLDEGRHKNEDVKD

-1117 EWADFNQELLDV
+1117 EWADFDEELLDV

-1162 GQANIWVDVSQE
+1162 GQANIWVDVSEE

-1203 QVIYNPDKGEK
+1203 QIIYNPDKGEK
-1214 TTFEVPAEELRFWAE
+1214 TTFEVPAEEIRFWAK

-1249 KRKGNWGTSINVI
+1249 KRKGTWGTSINVI
-1262 AERNCADPDA
+1262 AEMNFAGEDSKED
-1272 EEKDWQE
+1272 DWQQ
-1279 IGDHQNYWFDGFE
+1279 IGDSQNYWFDGFE

-1306 SRVYV
+1306 FRVYV
-1311 GAPLTLTAKVDP
+1311 GAPLTLTAKIDP

-1328 EDISIEWNVFV
+1328 EDISIEWKVFV
-1339 YDENDERKDLD
+1339 YDENGERKDLD
-1350 PESISCTKDGP
+1350 PESISCTKDSP

-1375 FQAEAIVKAY
+1375 FQAEAVVMAY
-1385 DEEIALCEY
+1385 GQEIARCEY
-1394 GIEVRGESYYFTG
+1394 SIEVRGESYYFTG

-1561 EASDYHI
+1561 EVSDYHI

-1580 DEDGTVHTIGRGDSC
+1580 DEDGTVHTVGRGDSW
-1595 VTVQVLDAEEQELTS
+1595 VTVQVLDAEEQEITS

-1631 QVLAPGESLNEQFTP
+1631 QVLAPGESLKEQFTP

-1667 EILNNTEGVH
+1667 EILNNTEGIH
-1677 ASISE
+1677 TSISE

-1746 YTTYE
+1746 YTTYG

-1768 AEVADAAV
+1768 TEVADAAV

-1786 EGSHCT
+1786 EGSHCM

-1812 TDAGVGATCEATGKT
+1812 TDAGVDATCEATGKT

-1855 AGVKAAC
+1855 AGVKATC

-1888 IGHIWSAW
+1888 TGHIWSAW
-1896 KTTSEA
+1896 KTTSKA

-1937 SSVSLQIKQ
+1937 SSISLQIKQ

-1985 AAGTTPGTAK
+1985 TAGTTPGTAK

-2126 KGVIAKITY
+2126 KGVTAKITY
-2135 TTSNKKVAV
+2135 TTSNKKVVV

>member
-1 MKIHRFSRD
+1 
-10 NNIITKYNTGRKKW
+10 
-24 TVSGWKCL
+24 
-32 EKSSART
+32 
-39 PNGENGMLYS
+39 
-49 SQKRTERRRFMKRRK
+49 
-64 VAMLMAVLMTASSL
+64 MLMAVLMTASSL

-106 SEAVQMSTEG
+106 SEAVQMATEG
-116 TELSTEEAVVPEET
+116 TELPTEEALVLEKT

-138 TESSATEVA
+138 TESAAPEVA
-147 ESEVS
+147 ESEIS
-152 VPESENSEIESAAPE
+152 VPKSENSETESSTPE

-182 SETETPASETESE
+182 SETETLASETE

-254 GCEINPFLGDLV
+254 GYEINPFLGALV

-274 FLLRKTSYADGGSVE
+274 FLLRRTSYADGRSVE
-289 EEVKDLDAEGIRW
+289 EEVEDLYAEGIRW
-302 RAEYDENEWERNDGS
+302 RADYDENEWERVDES

-323 PELRRKSDGKISVTI
+323 PELQRKSDGKISVTI
-338 LAERFVEESDDWK
+338 LAERFVEESDDWE

-358 TFDPVEYSVGFEYSY
+358 TFDPVEYSVDFEYSY

-397 GLTGLEDY
+397 GLNGLKDY
-405 KVEWAVIQDKDKTKK
+405 KIEWAVIQDKDETKE
-420 PTCVDVSVSEDRSS
+420 PTCVDVSVSEDEDS

-456 LKDGKEITVAGTH
+456 LKDGKEITAAGTH

-486 EVLLPGESFK
+486 EVLLPGESFE
-496 LSKDFGF
+496 LSKDFEF

-559 EESKTGSADV
+559 EESKNGSADV
-569 FLSFAGVAD
+569 FLSFAGVTD
-578 EYQDIKGEWQFSLT
+578 EYQDINGEWQFSLT
-592 ANTEKYCVDSAYSTQ
+592 VNTEKYCVDSAYSTQ
-607 NGQMIC
+607 KGQMIC

-667 VEAHENE
+667 VEAYENE

-689 IGKAAIYVNV
+689 IGETAIYVNV

-710 LADKNGEAVNPLKG
+710 LADENGKAVNPLKG
-724 EILNLP
+724 EILDLP

-743 NEETGDVEKTAEP
+743 NKETRDVEKTAEP

-767 GDEWSREDDFDEDSA
+767 GDVWSREDDFAEDSV

-813 EEPRWC
+813 EKPSWS

-859 LTLNKEGLNGLTGY
+859 LTLNKDGLNGLTKY
-873 ETQWIVTQY
+873 DTQWIVTQY

-911 PEDGSWIHVEAKIM
+911 PEDGSWIHVKAKIM

-1214 TTFEVPAEELRFWAE
+1214 TTFEVPAEELRFWAK

-1249 KRKGNWGTSINVI
+1249 KRKGTWGTSINVI
-1262 AERNCADPDA
+1262 AEMNFAGEDSKED
-1272 EEKDWQE
+1272 DWQQ
-1279 IGDHQNYWFDGFE
+1279 IGDSQNYWFDGFE

-1311 GAPLTLTAKVDP
+1311 GAPLTLTAKIDP

-1328 EDISIEWNVFV
+1328 EDISIEWKVFV
-1339 YDENDERKDLD
+1339 YDENGERKDLD

-1375 FQAEAIVKAY
+1375 FQAEAVVMAY
-1385 DEEIALCEY
+1385 GQEIARCEY
-1394 GIEVRGESYYFTG
+1394 SIEVRGESYYFTG

-1580 DEDGTVHTIGRGDSC
+1580 DEDGTVHTVGRGDSW
-1595 VTVQVLDAEEQELTS
+1595 VTVQVLDAEEQEITS

-1631 QVLAPGESLNEQFTP
+1631 QVLAPGESLKEQFTP

-1677 ASISE
+1677 TSISE

-1768 AEVADAAV
+1768 TEVADAAV
-1776 EATCETAGKT
+1776 EAICETAGKT

-1812 TDAGVGATCEATGKT
+1812 TDAGVDATCEATGKT

-1855 AGVKAAC
+1855 AGVKATC

-1875 CGKVLKAQTIIAA
+1875 CGKVLKAQTTIAA
-1888 IGHIWSAW
+1888 TGHIWSAW
-1896 KTTSEA
+1896 KTTSKA

-1937 SSVSLQIKQ
+1937 SSISLQIKQ

-2126 KGVIAKITY
+2126 KGVTAKITY
-2135 TTSNKKVAV
+2135 TTSNKKVVV

-2154 GTGTAVITVKTGK
+2154 GTGTAVITVKNGK